1 MWNLFVAL
9 KGFSMCRKSSSS
21 APEVVD
27 ALIIRNSEIT
37 RLILANFSSE
47 TQQVH
52 FEGIGLTQVLL
63 PPTSTTYLDI

>member
-1 MWNLFVAL
+1 
-9 KGFSMCRKSSSS
+9 MCKKSSSN

-27 ALIIRNSEIT
+27 SLIIKNSEIT

-52 FEGIGLTQVLL
+52 FEGIGLMPVVL